1 MTPVPAPDAD
11 PGDTPVVCVQFNSA
25 WLPYILGSLFQLT
38 QPTAWDPASPGYADV
53 LAQAQSLMAI
63 FSGAEDCTYM
73 LTWNFTDTCILQYSV
88 DGGATWIDVP
98 GWAEFAPTC
107 FAGPVGPVGPA
118 FVGQGDAPPNPS
130 GGDAATQACN
140 IAAYLAIEIV
150 EVSLNQF
157 ISGINDAKSTADTLI
172 GLIGLLTG
180 FDPIT
185 DLILGAGIIAINYIA
200 AQGTGPYE
208 TALADPAFL
217 SSVQCAIYTAISADG
232 YVTAA
237 NYPDVLT
244 NLAAISYVDGDVVT
258 TVHDY
263 VAGLGL
269 TGLQMMQVSGSLYVG
284 DCSGCGLADFA
295 AQSTG
300 SGTGI
305 APMASDVDF
314 GSGDFTL
321 GGWIHPTEPGGSNTT
336 LWDSGLGPPYTDYL
350 TIYLTTSVG
359 LFVQAVSTG
368 TGYALSNGGVSLNNA
383 NHHIVLKRVGSTAY
397 LYVDGALV
405 DSQPFGS
412 GSINQVGG
420 GSRSGTTA
428 ATPTTAICGCGR
440 PTWAWPSRTRRSPP
454 GPRTA
459 RTRRPARLHEFLADG

>member
-1 MTPVPAPDAD
+1 MMP
-11 PGDTPVVCVQFNSA
+11 
-25 WLPYILGSLFQLT
+25 
-38 QPTAWDPASPGYADV
+38 
-53 LAQAQSLMAI
+53 
-63 FSGAEDCTYM
+63 
-73 LTWNFTDTCILQYSV
+73 
-88 DGGATWIDVP
+88 
-98 GWAEFAPTC
+98 
-107 FAGPVGPVGPA
+107 
-118 FVGQGDAPPNPS
+118 
-130 GGDAATQACN
+130 
-140 IAAYLAIEIV
+140 
-150 EVSLNQF
+150 
-157 ISGINDAKSTADTLI
+157 KSTADTLI

-185 DLILGAGIIAINYIA
+185 DLILGAGMIAIDYIA
-200 AQGTGPYE
+200 AQGAGPYE
-208 TALADPAFL
+208 TALADPALL

-269 TGLQMMQVSGSLYVG
+269 DRAPNDAGERVPLRRRLLRLRPGRLCRAVDGLRHGHRPHGGATSISGRETSRWAAGSIRPSRGAVTQR
-284 DCSGCGLADFA
+284 CG
-295 AQSTG
+295 
-300 SGTGI
+300 
-305 APMASDVDF
+305 
-314 GSGDFTL
+314 TL
-321 GGWIHPTEPGGSNTT
+321 
-336 LWDSGLGPPYTDYL
+336 GLGPPYTDYL

-420 GSRSGTTA
+420 GSRFWNDGGYSYDGYMWLWA
-428 ATPTTAICGCGR
+428 AYVGMALSDAEIAAWGR
-440 PTWAWPSRTRRSPP
+440 GRQGRGAT
-454 GPRTA
+454 
-459 RTRRPARLHEFLADG
+459 ARLHEFLADG